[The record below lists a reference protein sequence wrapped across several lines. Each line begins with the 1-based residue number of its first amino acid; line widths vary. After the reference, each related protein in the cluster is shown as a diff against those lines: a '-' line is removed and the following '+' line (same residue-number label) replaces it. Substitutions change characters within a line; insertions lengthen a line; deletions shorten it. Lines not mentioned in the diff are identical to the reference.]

1 MNVSAWSIRNPIPAV
16 MLFVLL
22 TLAGLMGFRAMKV
35 QNFPDIDLPTVSVTA
50 SLPGTA
56 PAQMETEVAR
66 KIENAVASLQGV
78 KHIYTKVTDG
88 TAVTTIEFRLEK
100 PTQEAVDDVRD
111 AVGRIR
117 ADLPGDLK
125 DPVICPAEPVGR
137 AILTYTVASSRMD
150 DEA

>member
-35 QNFPDIDLPTVSVTA
+35 QNFPDLDLPTVSVTA

-56 PAQMETEVAR
+56 PAQLETEVAR

-78 KHIYTKVTDG
+78 KHIYTNILDG
-88 TAVTTIEFRLEK
+88 VATINVEFILEK
-100 PTQEAVDDVRD
+100 NAAEATNEVRD
-111 AVGRIR
+111 AVSQVR
-117 ADLPGDLK
+117 A
-125 DPVICPAEPVGR
+125 
-137 AILTYTVASSRMD
+137 
-150 DEA
+150 